1 MEEDKKVELIPDD
14 SAYCLN
20 ETAAIR
26 ERIQRDLRAVVAGIL
41 EEVPRVCPV
50 TAVALAGG
58 FGRGEGGVIMR
69 EGRPTPVNDYD
80 ITLTIP
86 RSSIFLKRRVRRVLA
101 GLSDRL
107 ENQLGIAVD
116 LDARDPKDLA
126 SAPNIIVWYEIQA
139 GHRILWGDREAFRP
153 MPPLDP
159 AKIPLWDGTLL
170 LFNRASGLLLAKR
183 MLLENDLGDEAKKNF
198 FVIQLAKA
206 ALAWGDCLLIREGRY
221 CASYAE
227 RMERAHEIS
236 LEDVPHG
243 QEVIRRYK
251 EMLELKVRPD
261 FSPYVSRNLRTWFD
275 ESAARHSEF
284 FKWWEE
290 QRFGRK
296 FAGWRDYAESVPVK
310 FGGKGNPCIVFA
322 ANFRRLGFPRSLKEL
337 RRYFLPMRERV
348 ADAMPLLLFEP
359 TAENLARAAK
369 LLRFSP
375 DVPGEAARQAL
386 LIRRYFSLW
395 H

>member
-1 MEEDKKVELIPDD
+1 MPDD

-26 ERIQRDLRAVVAGIL
+26 ERIQADLRAIVAGIL
-41 EEVPRVCPV
+41 EAVPPVCPV
-50 TAVALAGG
+50 TAIALAGG

-69 EGRPTPVNDYD
+69 EGRPAPVNDYD

-86 RSSIFLKRRVRRVLA
+86 RSSIFLKRRVRPVLA

-107 ENQLGIAVD
+107 EKQLGIAVD

-126 SAPNIIVWYEIQA
+126 GASNIIIWHEIQA

-170 LFNRASGLLLAKR
+170 LFNRSGGLLLAKR
-183 MLLENDLGDEAKKNF
+183 MLLINDFADAGRRMY
-198 FVIQLAKA
+198 FVIQLSKA
-206 ALAWGDCLLIREGRY
+206 VLAWGDCLLIREGRY

-227 RMERAHEIS
+227 RMERAHELNLS
-236 LEDVPHG
+236 DVPRG

-275 ESAARHSEF
+275 ECAARHGEF

-296 FAGWRDYAESVPVK
+296 FADWREYSESVPVK
-310 FGGKGNPCIVFA
+310 FGGKGNPCMVFA

-375 DVPGEAARQAL
+375 SASNDSERQAQ
-386 LIRRYFSLW
+386 LITRYFSLW